1 MSLEWNEKRRYIFLV
16 LKPCY
21 RSGTENNIYFP
32 DLLNRVTRVKGE
44 SNVYF
49 PFLTLRVTRVNGES
63 NVYFLSSKYAQVLL
77 RHFQGI
83 NDILTRTGFNHKP
96 SLTSLSP
103 NSSFFKGPSRQVI
116 SICSYNFV
124 HDLSEISSQSSVLT
138 KFLQNDKFRKIR

>member
-1 MSLEWNEKRRYIFLV
+1 MSPEWNEKRRYIFLV

-21 RSGTENNIYFP
+21 WSGTENNIYFP

-103 NSSFFKGPSRQVI
+103 NSSFFLRALHARSFQFARI
-116 SICSYNFV
+116 
-124 HDLSEISSQSSVLT
+124 ISSTTLA
-138 KFLQNDKFRKIR
+138 KFHYNHQF